1 MLKRW
6 LSTKE
11 LLDTTPALAEMAE
24 AEKLVIKGSPALSE
38 LRSVF
43 GALSHKPPAP
53 SRGEEDAAKE
63 AESQKKAYVAE
74 ELPSSPVYDK
84 KTGVLLIPSKR
95 FDGSTEDPPWNM
107 PEPILWDW
115 LRTVTIDRVEE
126 SGLSGVNGCLWARYL
141 NFDGQQ
147 RSGLLKFGGASND
160 HAMRHWGVEYGL
172 DGQYDFLKREQASC
186 EVMKALGCED
196 LAPPS
201 AVREVLTASLVPD
214 STRMAIGRNL
224 KISPKKVNDR
234 LGVNALLQAVPLN
247 AENFAE
253 YWAKLGPDDTNRWER
268 ASSRLRHSIYR
279 SILLDFFLGVPNRL
293 LCDHMYNRSSD
304 SLALYGFEVS
314 FPHPGATA
322 EWYMQ
327 MRKRCW
333 GRRFS
338 GPLEE
343 PPPGTP
349 ASGVDSMGMMG
360 TFTDREREEM
370 TMTAK
375 QMADG
380 FDEATAT
387 LLVQVLTE
395 IGIPASN
402 IADTVSK
409 IVFLENNAEDIVSN
423 SFDYVRDVLVP
434 LRRGYGD
441 GDARIGMILQTT
453 SQIMTTALGKNFDF
467 SKTIKE
473 KVPDGTEFTI

>member
-1 MLKRW
+1 MPKRW
-6 LSTKE
+6 LSTNG
-11 LLDTTPALAEMAE
+11 LLDTTPVLAELAE
-24 AEKLVIKGSPALSE
+24 AEKPMIKGSPALSN

-43 GALSHKPPAP
+43 GTLNHEPPAP
-53 SRGEEDAAKE
+53 SKRDEE
-63 AESQKKAYVAE
+63 AEKDAESKKNAYVAE
-74 ELPSSPVYDK
+74 ELPESPVYDQ
-84 KTGVLLIPSKR
+84 KTGILLIPSKR

-115 LRTVTIDRVEE
+115 LRTVTIDRIDEI
-126 SGLSGVNGCLWARYL
+126 GLSGVNGCLWARYL
-141 NFDGQQ
+141 NFDGQL
-147 RSGLLKFGGASND
+147 RSGLLRFGGVSND
-160 HAMRHWGVEYGL
+160 YAMHHWGVEYGL
-172 DGQYDFLKREQASC
+172 DNQYTFLKREQASC

-201 AVREVLTASLVPD
+201 AARGVNVASLVPD
-214 STRMAIGRNL
+214 TTRVMVSRNL
-224 KISPKKVNDR
+224 GISSKKVNER
-234 LGVNALLQAVPLN
+234 LGTTALLQSVPLN

-253 YWAKLGPDDTNRWER
+253 YWAKLGPDDVNRWER
-268 ASSRLRHSIYR
+268 ASSRLRYSIYR

-322 EWYMQ
+322 EWYTQ
-327 MRKRCW
+327 MRKKGW

-349 ASGVDSMGMMG
+349 ASGVDSMNMMG

-370 TMTAK
+370 VMTAK
-375 QMADG
+375 QMAKG

-387 LLVQVLTE
+387 LLIQVLDE

-402 IADTVSK
+402 IADMVSK

-473 KVPDGTEFTI
+473 KIPDGTEFTI